1 MQLCAHT
8 NWASCIEQN
17 LLRAQQNE
25 ATEEPFIGL
34 IEDKRQARA
43 FLQWSVGPTRSGI
56 PDLVRKRSGIGHKV
70 RIRSIRRDLVLCW
83 VVHIVI
89 ESEI

>member
-1 MQLCAHT
+1 MQLRAHT
-8 NWASCIEQN
+8 HWASCIEQN

-43 FLQWSVGPTRSGI
+43 FLQWCI
-56 PDLVRKRSGIGHKV
+56 PVCSHTMHVAKKV
-70 RIRSIRRDLVLCW
+70 DKNGSTEQSICQCLQWLFKLF
-83 VVHIVI
+83 
-89 ESEI
+89 E

>member
-1 MQLCAHT
+1 M
-8 NWASCIEQN
+8 
-17 LLRAQQNE
+17 
-25 ATEEPFIGL
+25 
-34 IEDKRQARA
+34 
-43 FLQWSVGPTRSGI
+43 GPIRSGI
-56 PDLVRKRSGIGHKV
+56 PDLVRIRTIVPKMVRKRSGIGHKV